1 VSLSV
6 TRGCAFI
13 SPVHLCYSPLTVF
26 ANIWRFSEA
35 S

>member
-1 VSLSV
+1 VPLSV
-6 TRGCAFI
+6 TCCCAFI

-26 ANIWRFSEA
+26 ANIWRISEA